1 VSKIIYRRQPVY
13 YDRNTCECPPEMPE
27 AKHRLER
34 HQNPISQHLSRI
46 VRDPRRDDA
55 EFAESYLNIAR
66 LLLAYGKTDV
76 ARRRLKRVVDKFGN
90 TPAGCE
96 SRKLLTTME
105 VTSPGRQLPQAN
117 RAVEPGRG
125 Q

>member
-1 VSKIIYRRQPVY
+1 
-13 YDRNTCECPPEMPE
+13 MPA
-27 AKHRLER
+27 AKSHQKR
-34 HQNPISQHLSRI
+34 HQNPVERRLSRI
-46 VRDPRRDDA
+46 VRDPHRADA

-66 LLLAYGKTDV
+66 LLLDYGKTDV

-105 VTSPGRQLPQAN
+105 VTSTGIQSPEADG
-117 RAVEPGRG
+117 AVESGRSK
-125 Q
+125 